1 MGWFRAVSGVN
12 SMDED
17 FNNGMQQIDR
27 NMYQSKIESKP
38 KKSKKKL
45 IIIVGLT
52 AFVCVLLALGGYL
65 LFFKKTAEAPVNS
78 QQPAASETSKPEE
91 KTRVRLIATGDMI
104 PHDAIN
110 QAAKQAD
117 GSYEYSPMF
126 GDMKKY
132 FDNADVRFCN
142 QAVLGGGVEFGITG
156 YPKFNSPSEFARDMA
171 ELGCNVVNTGTNHT
185 NDFKQDVIDASVNAW
200 DGLPGVKAVAGANTT
215 AADKQKI
222 RYFEDKGVKFAFL
235 SYTTYSNEPS
245 PTPYS
250 VTMYSSSLAKQQ
262 LAEARQK
269 ADIVLVS
276 MRWGTEYSPNV
287 NAQQKRQAQEVANFG
302 ADVVLGHGPHVLE
315 PVEVIKLDDGRKAY
329 VWYSLGN
336 FFNAQLDPETLF
348 NGIAIMDINP
358 DTKKIADPS
367 YLPVYMHYEWSD
379 ADKSAGKLLTRKNF
393 SMYAFDDAA
402 KPLSKSVNDTTLD
415 AQKKRISD
423 TLNSL
428 TTVKL
433 LSKDEYLQS

>member
-1 MGWFRAVSGVN
+1 MNRPSLVL
-12 SMDED
+12 
-17 FNNGMQQIDR
+17 
-27 NMYQSKIESKP
+27 KP

-45 IIIVGLT
+45 IVIVCIVVMIV
-52 AFVCVLLALGGYL
+52 ALLALAGYL
-65 LFFKKTAEAPVNS
+65 LFFKKTAEAPVEN
-78 QQPAASETSKPEE
+78 QQPAVNETSKLAE

-110 QAAKQAD
+110 QAAKQTD
-117 GSYEYSPMF
+117 GSYEYSSMF

-132 FDNADVRFCN
+132 FDNSDVRFCN

-156 YPKFNSPSEFARDMA
+156 YPKFNSPTEFARDMA

-185 NDFKQDVIDASVNAW
+185 NDFKQDVIDASVSAW
-200 DGLPGVKAVAGANTT
+200 DGLPGVKAVAGANTS
-215 AADKQKI
+215 AVDKQKI
-222 RYFEDKGVKFAFL
+222 HYFEVKGVKFAFV

-245 PTPYS
+245 PMPYS
-250 VTMYSSSLAKQQ
+250 LTMYNSGLAKQQ

-287 NAQQKRQAQEVANFG
+287 NAQQKKQAQEVANFG

-315 PVEVIKLDDGRKAY
+315 PLEVITLDDGRKAY

-336 FFNAQLDPETLF
+336 FFNAQLEPEMLF
-348 NGIAIMDINP
+348 NGIAVMDIDP
-358 DTKKIADPS
+358 GTKKIADPTF
-367 YLPVYMHYEWSD
+367 LPVYMHYEWSA
-379 ADKSAGKLLTRKNF
+379 ADKAAGKLLTRKNF
-393 SMYAFDDAA
+393 SMYTFNDAA
-402 KPLSKSVNDTTLD
+402 EPLSKSANDTTLE
-415 AQKKRISD
+415 AQKKRISN
-423 TLNSL
+423 TLNTL
-428 TTVKL
+428 TKIKL